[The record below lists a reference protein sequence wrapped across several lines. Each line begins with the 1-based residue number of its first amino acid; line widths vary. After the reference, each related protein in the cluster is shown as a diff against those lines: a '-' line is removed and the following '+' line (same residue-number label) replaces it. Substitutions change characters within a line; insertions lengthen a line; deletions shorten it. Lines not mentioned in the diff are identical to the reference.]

1 MLKDLRLTVWRTQEI
16 HIGAKNPSNVNF
28 AIIKNQVKFIDT
40 VKYFQQSLASLAKS
54 MTDDEQEN
62 VKRTCRNFI
71 ANKLMLLTEE
81 NEKWVLDYL
90 CSGKGTI
97 PYQIVKTLDSLE
109 TKPENGHFF
118 AHKDFYSTLSEN
130 NISAEDYE
138 NVKKNFKLLRLKT
151 FGDLNKICNFQDVAI
166 LSEIFEKRA
175 SLLQTLF
182 KYNPRKCNSASG
194 FSGCVQRLQSKSVIA
209 LPVDA
214 EIIRV
219 FEKTLIGG
227 YSCVN
232 TRMAFDTEVFLKDVE
247 NEKVLF
253 KSKDNQLK
261 RFS

>member
-54 MTDDEQEN
+54 MTDDEREN

-109 TKPENGHFF
+109 MKPENGHFF

-130 NISAEDYE
+130 NISAKTMKML
-138 NVKKNFKLLRLKT
+138 KKI
-151 FGDLNKICNFQDVAI
+151 LN
-166 LSEIFEKRA
+166 
-175 SLLQTLF
+175 
-182 KYNPRKCNSASG
+182 Y
-194 FSGCVQRLQSKSVIA
+194 
-209 LPVDA
+209 
-214 EIIRV
+214 
-219 FEKTLIGG
+219 
-227 YSCVN
+227 
-232 TRMAFDTEVFLKDVE
+232 
-247 NEKVLF
+247 
-253 KSKDNQLK
+253 
-261 RFS
+261 

>member
-81 NEKWVLDYL
+81 NKKWVLDYI

-109 TKPENGHFF
+109 IKPENGDFF
-118 AHKDFYSTLSEN
+118 AHKDFYYTLSEK
-130 NISAEDYE
+130 NISADYE
-138 NVKKNFKLLRLKT
+138 NVKKFFKLLRLKIL
-151 FGDLNKICNFQDVAI
+151 GDLNKIYNFQDVAI
-166 LSEIFEKRA
+166 LCEIFETRA

-194 FSGCVQRLQSKSVIA
+194 FSGCVQRLQSKCVIT
-209 LPVDA
+209 LPADA

-219 FEKTLIGG
+219 F
-227 YSCVN
+227 
-232 TRMAFDTEVFLKDVE
+232 
-247 NEKVLF
+247 
-253 KSKDNQLK
+253 
-261 RFS
+261 

>member
-40 VKYFQQSLASLAKS
+40 AKYFQQSLASLAKS

-81 NEKWVLDYL
+81 NKKWVLDYI

-109 TKPENGHFF
+109 IKPENGDFF
-118 AHKDFYSTLSEN
+118 AHKDFYYTLSEK
-130 NISAEDYE
+130 NISADYE
-138 NVKKNFKLLRLKT
+138 NVKKFFKLLRLKIL
-151 FGDLNKICNFQDVAI
+151 GDLNKIYNFQDVAI
-166 LSEIFEKRA
+166 LCEIFETRA

-194 FSGCVQRLQSKSVIA
+194 FSGCVQRLQSKCVIT
-209 LPVDA
+209 LPADA

-219 FEKTLIGG
+219 F
-227 YSCVN
+227 
-232 TRMAFDTEVFLKDVE
+232 
-247 NEKVLF
+247 
-253 KSKDNQLK
+253 
-261 RFS
+261 

>member
-40 VKYFQQSLASLAKS
+40 AKYFQQSLASLAKS

-81 NEKWVLDYL
+81 NKKWVLDYI

-109 TKPENGHFF
+109 IKPENGDFF
-118 AHKDFYSTLSEN
+118 AHKDFYYTLSEK
-130 NISAEDYE
+130 NISADYE
-138 NVKKNFKLLRLKT
+138 NVKNFFKLLRLKIL
-151 FGDLNKICNFQDVAI
+151 GDLNKIYNFQDVAI
-166 LSEIFEKRA
+166 LCEIFETRA

-194 FSGCVQRLQSKSVIA
+194 FSGCVQRLQSKCVIT
-209 LPVDA
+209 LPADA

-219 FEKTLIGG
+219 F
-227 YSCVN
+227 
-232 TRMAFDTEVFLKDVE
+232 
-247 NEKVLF
+247 
-253 KSKDNQLK
+253 
-261 RFS
+261 

>member
-16 HIGAKNPSNVNF
+16 HISAKNPSNVNF

-81 NEKWVLDYL
+81 NKKWVLDYI

-109 TKPENGHFF
+109 IKPENSDFF
-118 AHKDFYSTLSEN
+118 AHKDFYYTLSEK
-130 NISAEDYE
+130 NISADYE
-138 NVKKNFKLLRLKT
+138 NVKKFFKLLRLKIL
-151 FGDLNKICNFQDVAI
+151 GDLNKIYNFQDVAI
-166 LSEIFEKRA
+166 LCEIFETRA

-194 FSGCVQRLQSKSVIA
+194 FSGCVQRLQSKCVIT
-209 LPVDA
+209 LPADA

-219 FEKTLIGG
+219 F
-227 YSCVN
+227 
-232 TRMAFDTEVFLKDVE
+232 
-247 NEKVLF
+247 
-253 KSKDNQLK
+253 
-261 RFS
+261 

>member
-54 MTDDEQEN
+54 MTDDEREN

-81 NEKWVLDYL
+81 NKKWVLDYI

-109 TKPENGHFF
+109 IKPENGDFF
-118 AHKDFYSTLSEN
+118 AHKDFYYTLSEK
-130 NISAEDYE
+130 NISADYE
-138 NVKKNFKLLRLKT
+138 NVKKFFKLLRLKIL
-151 FGDLNKICNFQDVAI
+151 GDLNKIYNFQDVAI
-166 LSEIFEKRA
+166 LCEIFKKRA

-194 FSGCVQRLQSKSVIA
+194 FSGCVQRLQSKCVIT
-209 LPVDA
+209 LPADA

-219 FEKTLIGG
+219 F
-227 YSCVN
+227 
-232 TRMAFDTEVFLKDVE
+232 
-247 NEKVLF
+247 
-253 KSKDNQLK
+253 
-261 RFS
+261 

>member
-1 MLKDLRLTVWRTQEI
+1 MLKGLRPTVWRTQEI
-16 HIGAKNPSNVNF
+16 PIGGKNPSNVNF

-54 MTDDEQEN
+54 MTDDEREN

-81 NEKWVLDYL
+81 NKKWVLDYI

-109 TKPENGHFF
+109 IKPENGDFF
-118 AHKDFYSTLSEN
+118 AHKDFYYTLSEK
-130 NISAEDYE
+130 NISADYE
-138 NVKKNFKLLRLKT
+138 NVKKFFKLLRLKIL
-151 FGDLNKICNFQDVAI
+151 GDLNKIYNFQDVAI
-166 LSEIFEKRA
+166 LCEIFETRA

-194 FSGCVQRLQSKSVIA
+194 FSGCVQRLQSKCVIT
-209 LPVDA
+209 LPADA

-219 FEKTLIGG
+219 F
-227 YSCVN
+227 
-232 TRMAFDTEVFLKDVE
+232 
-247 NEKVLF
+247 
-253 KSKDNQLK
+253 
-261 RFS
+261 

>member
-40 VKYFQQSLASLAKS
+40 AKYFQQSLASLAKS

-81 NEKWVLDYL
+81 NKKWVLDYI

-109 TKPENGHFF
+109 IKPENGDFF
-118 AHKDFYSTLSEN
+118 AHKDFYYTISEK
-130 NISAEDYE
+130 NISADYE
-138 NVKKNFKLLRLKT
+138 NVKKFFKLLRLKIL
-151 FGDLNKICNFQDVAI
+151 GDLNKIYNFQDVAI
-166 LSEIFEKRA
+166 LCEIFETRA

-194 FSGCVQRLQSKSVIA
+194 FSGCVQRLQSKCVIT
-209 LPVDA
+209 LPADA

-219 FEKTLIGG
+219 F
-227 YSCVN
+227 
-232 TRMAFDTEVFLKDVE
+232 
-247 NEKVLF
+247 
-253 KSKDNQLK
+253 
-261 RFS
+261 

>member
-54 MTDDEQEN
+54 MTDDEREN

-81 NEKWVLDYL
+81 NKKWVLDYI

-109 TKPENGHFF
+109 IKPENGDFF
-118 AHKDFYSTLSEN
+118 AHKDFYYTLSEK
-130 NISAEDYE
+130 NISADYE
-138 NVKKNFKLLRLKT
+138 NVKKFFKLLRLKIL
-151 FGDLNKICNFQDVAI
+151 GDLNKIYNFQDVAI
-166 LSEIFEKRA
+166 LCEIFETRA

-182 KYNPRKCNSASG
+182 KYNPRKCNSTSG
-194 FSGCVQRLQSKSVIA
+194 FSGCVQRLQSKCVIT
-209 LPVDA
+209 LPADA

-219 FEKTLIGG
+219 F
-227 YSCVN
+227 
-232 TRMAFDTEVFLKDVE
+232 
-247 NEKVLF
+247 
-253 KSKDNQLK
+253 
-261 RFS
+261 

>member
-81 NEKWVLDYL
+81 NKKWVLDYI

-109 TKPENGHFF
+109 IKPENGDFF
-118 AHKDFYSTLSEN
+118 AHKDFYYTLSEK
-130 NISAEDYE
+130 NISADYE
-138 NVKKNFKLLRLKT
+138 NVKNFFKLLRLKIL
-151 FGDLNKICNFQDVAI
+151 GDLNKIYNFQDVAI
-166 LSEIFEKRA
+166 LCEIFETRA

-194 FSGCVQRLQSKSVIA
+194 FSGCVQRLQSKCVIT
-209 LPVDA
+209 LPADA

-219 FEKTLIGG
+219 F
-227 YSCVN
+227 
-232 TRMAFDTEVFLKDVE
+232 
-247 NEKVLF
+247 
-253 KSKDNQLK
+253 
-261 RFS
+261 

>member
-81 NEKWVLDYL
+81 NKKWVLDYI

-109 TKPENGHFF
+109 IKPENGDFF
-118 AHKDFYSTLSEN
+118 AHKDFYYTLSEK
-130 NISAEDYE
+130 NISADYE
-138 NVKKNFKLLRLKT
+138 NVKKFFKLLKLKIL
-151 FGDLNKICNFQDVAI
+151 GDLNKIYNFQDVAI
-166 LSEIFEKRA
+166 LCEIFETRA

-194 FSGCVQRLQSKSVIA
+194 FSGCVQRLQSKCVIT
-209 LPVDA
+209 LPADA

-219 FEKTLIGG
+219 F
-227 YSCVN
+227 
-232 TRMAFDTEVFLKDVE
+232 
-247 NEKVLF
+247 
-253 KSKDNQLK
+253 
-261 RFS
+261 

>member
-54 MTDDEQEN
+54 MTDDEREN

-81 NEKWVLDYL
+81 NKKWVLDYI

-97 PYQIVKTLDSLE
+97 PYQIVKTLDFLE
-109 TKPENGHFF
+109 IKPENGDFF
-118 AHKDFYSTLSEN
+118 AHKDFYYTLSEK
-130 NISAEDYE
+130 NISADYE
-138 NVKKNFKLLRLKT
+138 NVKKFFKLLRLKIL
-151 FGDLNKICNFQDVAI
+151 GDLNKIYNFQDVAI
-166 LSEIFEKRA
+166 LCEIFETRA

-194 FSGCVQRLQSKSVIA
+194 FSGCVQRLQSKCVIT
-209 LPVDA
+209 LPADA

-219 FEKTLIGG
+219 F
-227 YSCVN
+227 
-232 TRMAFDTEVFLKDVE
+232 
-247 NEKVLF
+247 
-253 KSKDNQLK
+253 
-261 RFS
+261 

>member
-71 ANKLMLLTEE
+71 ANKRMLLTEE
-81 NEKWVLDYL
+81 NKKWVLDYI

-109 TKPENGHFF
+109 IKPENGDFF
-118 AHKDFYSTLSEN
+118 AHKDFYYTLSEK
-130 NISAEDYE
+130 NISADYE
-138 NVKKNFKLLRLKT
+138 NVKKFFKLLRLKIL
-151 FGDLNKICNFQDVAI
+151 GDLNKIYNFQDVAI
-166 LSEIFEKRA
+166 LCEIFETRA

-194 FSGCVQRLQSKSVIA
+194 FSGCVQRLQSKCVIT
-209 LPVDA
+209 LPADA

-219 FEKTLIGG
+219 F
-227 YSCVN
+227 
-232 TRMAFDTEVFLKDVE
+232 
-247 NEKVLF
+247 
-253 KSKDNQLK
+253 
-261 RFS
+261 

>member
-54 MTDDEQEN
+54 MTDDEREN

-81 NEKWVLDYL
+81 NKKWVLDYI

-109 TKPENGHFF
+109 IKPENGDFF
-118 AHKDFYSTLSEN
+118 AHKDFYYTLSEK
-130 NISAEDYE
+130 NISADYE
-138 NVKKNFKLLRLKT
+138 NVKKFFKLLRLKIL
-151 FGDLNKICNFQDVAI
+151 GDLNKIYNFQDVAI
-166 LSEIFEKRA
+166 LCEIFETRA

-194 FSGCVQRLQSKSVIA
+194 FSGCVQRLQSKCVIT
-209 LPVDA
+209 LPADA

-219 FEKTLIGG
+219 F
-227 YSCVN
+227 
-232 TRMAFDTEVFLKDVE
+232 
-247 NEKVLF
+247 
-253 KSKDNQLK
+253 
-261 RFS
+261 

>member
-81 NEKWVLDYL
+81 NKKWVLDYI

-109 TKPENGHFF
+109 IKPENGDFF
-118 AHKDFYSTLSEN
+118 AHKDFYCTLSEK
-130 NISAEDYE
+130 NISADYE
-138 NVKKNFKLLRLKT
+138 NVKKFFKLLRLKIL
-151 FGDLNKICNFQDVAI
+151 GDLNKIYNFQDVAI
-166 LSEIFEKRA
+166 LCEIFETRA

-194 FSGCVQRLQSKSVIA
+194 FSGCVQRLQSKCVIT
-209 LPVDA
+209 LPADA

-219 FEKTLIGG
+219 F
-227 YSCVN
+227 
-232 TRMAFDTEVFLKDVE
+232 
-247 NEKVLF
+247 
-253 KSKDNQLK
+253 
-261 RFS
+261 

>member
-1 MLKDLRLTVWRTQEI
+1 MLKGLRPTVWRTQEI
-16 HIGAKNPSNVNF
+16 PIGGKNPSNVNF

-54 MTDDEQEN
+54 MTDDEREN

-109 TKPENGHFF
+109 MKPENSDFF

-151 FGDLNKICNFQDVAI
+151 LGDLNKIYNFQDVAI
-166 LSEIFEKRA
+166 LCEIFKKRA

-182 KYNPRKCNSASG
+182 KYNPRKCNSASE
-194 FSGCVQRLQSKSVIA
+194 F
-209 LPVDA
+209 
-214 EIIRV
+214 
-219 FEKTLIGG
+219 
-227 YSCVN
+227 
-232 TRMAFDTEVFLKDVE
+232 
-247 NEKVLF
+247 
-253 KSKDNQLK
+253 
-261 RFS
+261 

>member
-54 MTDDEQEN
+54 MTDDEREN

-81 NEKWVLDYL
+81 NKKWVLDYI

-109 TKPENGHFF
+109 IKPENGDFF
-118 AHKDFYSTLSEN
+118 AHKDFYYTLSEK
-130 NISAEDYE
+130 NISADYE
-138 NVKKNFKLLRLKT
+138 NVKKFFKLLRLKIL
-151 FGDLNKICNFQDVAI
+151 GDLNKIYNFQDVAI
-166 LSEIFEKRA
+166 LCEIFEKRA

-194 FSGCVQRLQSKSVIA
+194 FSGCVQRLQSKCVIT
-209 LPVDA
+209 LPADA

-219 FEKTLIGG
+219 F
-227 YSCVN
+227 
-232 TRMAFDTEVFLKDVE
+232 
-247 NEKVLF
+247 
-253 KSKDNQLK
+253 
-261 RFS
+261 

>member
-81 NEKWVLDYL
+81 NKKWVLDYI

-109 TKPENGHFF
+109 IKPENGDFF
-118 AHKDFYSTLSEN
+118 AHKDFYYTLSEK
-130 NISAEDYE
+130 NISADYE
-138 NVKKNFKLLRLKT
+138 NVKKFFKLLRLKIL
-151 FGDLNKICNFQDVAI
+151 GDLNKIYNFQDVAI
-166 LSEIFEKRA
+166 LCEIFEKRA

-194 FSGCVQRLQSKSVIA
+194 FSGCVQRLQSKCVIT
-209 LPVDA
+209 LPADA

-219 FEKTLIGG
+219 F
-227 YSCVN
+227 
-232 TRMAFDTEVFLKDVE
+232 
-247 NEKVLF
+247 
-253 KSKDNQLK
+253 
-261 RFS
+261 